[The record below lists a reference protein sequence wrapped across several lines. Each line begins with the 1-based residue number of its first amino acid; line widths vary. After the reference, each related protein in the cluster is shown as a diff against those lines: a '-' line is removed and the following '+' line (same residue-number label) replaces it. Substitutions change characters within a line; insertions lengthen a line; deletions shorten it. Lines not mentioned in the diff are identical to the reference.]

1 MAESDVRLIL
11 LGRQGAGKGTQ
22 CSRLAA
28 HFSVPHVS
36 TGDMLRNAV
45 RHETALGR
53 AVRRVLDEGGLV
65 DDDLMVSLVQGR
77 LGEPDARVHGY
88 VLDGFPRTLPQAE
101 RFDQLTTTRPID
113 AVIDLEVGREVVVGR
128 LSARRTCGGCGAV
141 HVWSGDGPDTWTCA
155 VCGGSVEQRADDTP
169 EAINRRLDLYDAQ
182 TEPLVSYYR
191 GRSRLRVVDGVGS
204 PDEVFARLLAAV
216 DAPV

>member
-1 MAESDVRLIL
+1 MVERDVRLIL

-22 CSRLAA
+22 CARLAA
-28 HFSVPHVS
+28 HFTVPHVS
-36 TGDMLRNAV
+36 TGEMLRNAV
-45 RHETALGR
+45 RHDTPVGR
-53 AVRRVLDEGGLV
+53 AVKRVLDEGGLV

-77 LGEPDARVHGY
+77 LGEPDARMHGY

-113 AVIDLEVGREVVVGR
+113 AVIDLEVSRDIVVGR
-128 LSARRTCGGCGAV
+128 LSARRTCDGCGAV
-141 HVWSGDGPDTWTCA
+141 HVRADGGPDSWTCES
-155 VCGGSVEQRADDTP
+155 CGGRVEQRADDTP

-182 TEPLVSYYR
+182 TEPLVTYYR
-191 GRSRLRVVDGVGS
+191 GRSCLQVVDGVGS